1 MRHGHRNFNRAA
13 AWAAILL
20 IAAAAGSTSAGTPL
34 SIEQRWDRTVRPGI
48 LYTHFRMNVLGKPL
62 HAYVIQVSLDREGI
76 GIRPILANNKL
87 NSLETV
93 PSMARRTGAVAAVN
107 GSFYNKSEKDP
118 FPVGFLMINGRTVYF
133 SHVHRSAF
141 GLTRQKI
148 PLFGYP
154 KTKGII
160 YLEKTGEYFFLW
172 GMNRRRSEDDALVYT
187 PEYGATTGTN
197 IYGREIRVSN
207 DRVAGMQYGNSRI
220 PPDGFVISLHGESMK
235 YFNWFQRGDRV
246 RLYFVVDPA
255 WLDVYN
261 SITGGPMLI
270 RGGKTVL
277 DTSVSEKLRQ
287 GYSNR
292 IPATAVGNTL
302 DGRLIF
308 VVMDGRQKKFSIGV
322 TFSELADFMRSLGAI
337 NAIGMD
343 GGGSSTMV
351 IDGTVVNRPSEG
363 WPRRVSNAIGVFA
376 P

>member
-20 IAAAAGSTSAGTPL
+20 IAAAAGSTSAGAPL

-48 LYTHFRMNVLGKPL
+48 LYTHFRMSVLGNPL

-76 GIRPILANNKL
+76 GIRPILANDKL

-107 GSFYNKSEKDP
+107 GSFYNRSEKDP

-172 GMNRRRSEDDALVYT
+172 GMNRRRSADDALVYT
-187 PEYGATTGTN
+187 PEYGAATGTN
-197 IYGREIRVSN
+197 VYGREIRVSN
-207 DRVAGMQYGNSRI
+207 DRVAGMQYGNSHI

-270 RGGKTVL
+270 RGGKTAL

-351 IDGTVVNRPSEG
+351 IDGAVVNRPSEG
-363 WPRRVSNAIGVFA
+363 GPRRVSNAIGVFA